1 MNLYAL
7 KFRCIVKTYKQ
18 GGLYMFGFGV
28 KQLDKQIDELL
39 ETMSRKIEGAEY
51 SEAEKLVSMAKVD
64 HQQHQ
69 QLPQT
74 VASKLSNSLYF
85 LKLSDATKVPSD
97 ISIEL
102 TALRRMIN
110 KGGAGY
116 VANGGGQSLTAQY
129 HL

>member
-1 MNLYAL
+1 
-7 KFRCIVKTYKQ
+7 
-18 GGLYMFGFGV
+18 MFGFGV
-28 KQLDKQIDELL
+28 KQLDQQIDELL
-39 ETMSRKIEGAEY
+39 ETMSRKIDGADY
-51 SEAEKLVSMAKVD
+51 PEAEKLVNMAKAD
-64 HQQHQ
+64 HQQQQ

-74 VASKLSNSLYF
+74 VASK
-85 LKLSDATKVPSD
+85 VPSE

>member
-1 MNLYAL
+1 
-7 KFRCIVKTYKQ
+7 
-18 GGLYMFGFGV
+18 MFGFGV
-28 KQLDKQIDELL
+28 KQLDKQIDALL
-39 ETMSRKIEGAEY
+39 ETMSRKIDGADY
-51 SEAEKLVSMAKVD
+51 PEAEKLVNMAKAD
-64 HQQHQ
+64 HQQQQ

-85 LKLSDATKVPSD
+85 LKLSDATKVPSE

>member
-1 MNLYAL
+1 
-7 KFRCIVKTYKQ
+7 
-18 GGLYMFGFGV
+18 MFGFGV

-39 ETMSRKIEGAEY
+39 ETMSRKIDGADY
-51 SEAEKLVSMAKVD
+51 PEAEKLVSMAKAD
-64 HQQHQ
+64 HQQ

-85 LKLSDATKVPSD
+85 LKLSDATKVPSE